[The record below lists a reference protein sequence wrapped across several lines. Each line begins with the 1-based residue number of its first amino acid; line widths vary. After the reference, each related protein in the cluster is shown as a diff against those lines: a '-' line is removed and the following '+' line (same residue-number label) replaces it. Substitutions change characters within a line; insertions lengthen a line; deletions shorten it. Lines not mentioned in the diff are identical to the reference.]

1 MFTLKM
7 LTDKFQLQKPKNL
20 NQAKELN
27 LHLYQ
32 NLEQFPIVTWWKLI
46 NNEIPKEQLGLS
58 AKKFAELYDIYF
70 EEFDSMEW
78 RNLLRLQGKRIKEE
92 YKLEL
97 IYELINQFRV
107 VLQIPTIKEQEYAK
121 AGLVENIKLLFPT
134 QKKIN
139 CFSDVYEIDTF
150 LDRVCSSQQ
159 NIINTFL
166 KEEDKKKD
174 KVSIYKIVSRISISL
189 GFHLNA
195 NELSVLQFLNYYKES
210 KENGTN

>member
-1 MFTLKM
+1 MET
-7 LTDKFQLQKPKNL
+7 
-20 NQAKELN
+20 
-27 LHLYQ
+27 
-32 NLEQFPIVTWWKLI
+32 FPIVTWWKLLT
-46 NNEIPKEQLGLS
+46 NEITTTEIGLNKS
-58 AKKFAELYDIYF
+58 KFIEFYDIYF
-70 EEFDSMEW
+70 EEFDSVEW
-78 RNLLRLQGKRIKEE
+78 RNSLLFQSKRIKEQ

-97 IYELINQFRV
+97 IYELIKSFQI
-107 VLQIPTIKEQEYAK
+107 VLSVPSIEQQEWAK
-121 AGLVENIKLLFPT
+121 AGLVENIKLLFPI